1 MSLFD
6 IFRKT
11 KKKET
16 DSDKKEAVLSVKK
29 EKHPKKETSKK
40 EMDKPAQKTQKTER
54 VKVSKKQ
61 TERIYNIIK
70 EPHIAEKASYLAEQ
84 NKYIFKVY
92 PKANKIEI
100 KKAIEALYGTQV
112 KKVNIV
118 HMPPKKRRI
127 GRTEGWR
134 GGLKKGFKK
143 AIVTLKEGEK
153 IEIISG

>member
-1 MSLFD
+1 MFLLD
-6 IFRKT
+6 KFRKT
-11 KKKET
+11 KKAKTTSIQKKTVLVANEEKKAL
-16 DSDKKEAVLSVKK
+16 KKELSKPT
-29 EKHPKKETSKK
+29 EKTRESK
-40 EMDKPAQKTQKTER
+40 QL
-54 VKVSKKQ
+54 KVSKKQ
-61 TERIYNIIK
+61 THRIYNIIK

-84 NKYIFKVY
+84 NKYIFKVE

-112 KKVNIV
+112 KKVNIE

-127 GRTEGWR
+127 GQTEGWR